1 MLILGTRSAWNC
13 SHYLKSNAEGVV
25 KLRYVLDH
33 VGIAVRSIDDALPF
47 YINVLNGSLED
58 RYTSDAPGVEVH
70 VAVVRTND
78 KVIELLAPT
87 NKNSP
92 MARFIKQRGK
102 GVHHIAYRVDDLD
115 KAILEASEKG
125 VRFRKDTLR
134 TNARGR
140 RLIYMN
146 PASTDG
152 TLIELCSY
160 SEKN

>member
-1 MLILGTRSAWNC
+1 LEHI
-13 SHYLKSNAEGVV
+13 
-25 KLRYVLDH
+25 LDH
-33 VGIAVRSIDDALPF
+33 IGIAVRSIDDALPF
-47 YINVLNGSLED
+47 YLNVLNGIVED

-115 KAILEASEKG
+115 EAIIEAREKG
-125 VRFRKDTLR
+125 VRFLEDTLR
-134 TNARGR
+134 TNTRGR
-140 RLIYMN
+140 RLIYVN
-146 PASTDG
+146 PASTEG

-160 SEKN
+160 PTQK

>member
-1 MLILGTRSAWNC
+1 MG
-13 SHYLKSNAEGVV
+13 
-25 KLRYVLDH
+25 YVLDH

-47 YINVLNGSLED
+47 YINVLNGLLED

-115 KAILEASEKG
+115 KAILEARENG
-125 VRFRKDTLR
+125 VRFLEDTLR
-134 TNARGR
+134 TNTRGR
-140 RLIYMN
+140 RLIYVN
-146 PASTDG
+146 PISTDG

-160 SEKN
+160 SEKELS

>member
-1 MLILGTRSAWNC
+1 MEYA
-13 SHYLKSNAEGVV
+13 
-25 KLRYVLDH
+25 LDH
-33 VGIAVRSIDDALPF
+33 IGIAVRSIDDTLPF
-47 YINVLNGSLED
+47 YLNVLNGVLED

-70 VAVVRTND
+70 VAVIRTTD
-78 KVIELLAPT
+78 QVIELLEPT

-115 KAILEASEKG
+115 EAILDAKING
-125 VRFRKDTLR
+125 VRFLEDTLR
-134 TNARGR
+134 TNTRGR

-160 SEKN
+160 ANK

>member
-1 MLILGTRSAWNC
+1 MVGT
-13 SHYLKSNAEGVV
+13 EFE
-25 KLRYVLDH
+25 YVLDH

-47 YINVLNGSLED
+47 YLNVLNGVLED
-58 RYTSDAPGVEVH
+58 RYTSDTPGVEVH
-70 VAVVRTND
+70 VVVVRTND

-115 KAILEASEKG
+115 KAILEASKNG
-125 VRFRKDTLR
+125 VRFLEDTLR
-134 TNARGR
+134 TNPRGR
-140 RLIYMN
+140 RLIYVN
-146 PASTDG
+146 PVSTDG

-160 SEKN
+160 SNN

>member
-1 MLILGTRSAWNC
+1 MLNGGTR
-13 SHYLKSNAEGVV
+13 LD
-25 KLRYVLDH
+25 YVLDH

-47 YINVLNGSLED
+47 YINVLNGVVED

-70 VAVVRTND
+70 VAVVRTSD

-115 KAILEASEKG
+115 TAILEARKTG
-125 VRFRKDTLR
+125 VRFLEDTLR

-140 RLIYMN
+140 RLIYLN
-146 PASTDG
+146 H
-152 TLIELCSY
+152 
-160 SEKN
+160 

>member
-1 MLILGTRSAWNC
+1 M
-13 SHYLKSNAEGVV
+13 E
-25 KLRYVLDH
+25 YVLDH

-47 YINVLNGSLED
+47 YINVLNGVLED
-58 RYTSDAPGVEVH
+58 RYTSDTSGVEVY

-115 KAILEASEKG
+115 KAVLEASKSG
-125 VRFRKDTLR
+125 VRFLEDTLR
-134 TNARGR
+134 TNTRGR
-140 RLIYMN
+140 RLIYVN
-146 PASTDG
+146 PVSTDG
-152 TLIELCSY
+152 TLIELCDY
-160 SEKN
+160 SNI

>member
-1 MLILGTRSAWNC
+1 MEYA
-13 SHYLKSNAEGVV
+13 
-25 KLRYVLDH
+25 LDH
-33 VGIAVRSIDDALPF
+33 IGIAVRSIDDTLPF
-47 YINVLNGSLED
+47 YLNVLNGVLED

-70 VAVVRTND
+70 VAVIRTTD
-78 KVIELLAPT
+78 QVIELLEPT

-115 KAILEASEKG
+115 EAILDAKING
-125 VRFRKDTLR
+125 VRFLEDTLR
-134 TNARGR
+134 MNTRGR

-160 SEKN
+160 ANK

>member
-1 MLILGTRSAWNC
+1 MLKGGAKLG
-13 SHYLKSNAEGVV
+13 
-25 KLRYVLDH
+25 YVLDH

-47 YINVLNGSLED
+47 YINVLKGLVED

-70 VAVVRTND
+70 VAVVRTDD

-115 KAILEASEKG
+115 KAIREASENG
-125 VRFRKDTLR
+125 IRFLEDTLR

-140 RLIYMN
+140 RLIYIN

-160 SEKN
+160 SEKT